1 MNKCASENNIH
12 SITLKRKKVPT
23 SLTLSSLCSQLN
35 DDSVNEEYWFSNQS
49 PSSISTFSL
58 QNDFTNGKRIKFF
71 RRKWKSI
78 VYSIIF
84 VIRLRMSKKNGK
96 KLKTKIKQVKSYFS
110 SSFITQS
117 PIKFIDSMEKSDSS
131 CNSSR
136 CAPKSPKSTMSKSL
150 SSTDLRESSS
160 KIHSFPRTACEKF
173 YKTLTER
180 RPLVKSSIMK
190 KLNLKSR
197 NLKDNFRSTIDS
209 LESINETDSHFN
221 ENSIQEIIISP
232 QSQINVSSIIKMASI
247 NATPTSVQRSNS
259 MKRSI
264 SLCNLEYGEIEQSR
278 NKKNSHKMNKGTFYA
293 KPHSVDSL
301 VDSNFETTTN
311 TENSSI
317 KYSNRE
323 QESAIF
329 SDLNEQSDK
338 HHPTDSSFHQ
348 MYLKPAKSLNEL
360 KVITDL
366 LMDLL
371 NRSISIS
378 ESRSGSFLYDTVTKS
393 DFTDVSK
400 ASDLVQNS
408 TLNSFNTEL
417 LMASEQFIKE
427 DVESFSSSSNKNKDS
442 MSILSDV
449 IISSN
454 LELANEDRKFK
465 SKKNRHTSSSALDFM
480 ENERAKNKAE
490 SILKATSIPMCLNLV
505 LNNSDEQQV
514 KPLKSILLKKSASD
528 LKTLIKDLKDSDDEK
543 KCPQETFFNDVDKYN
558 LIKDNKLKYQ
568 EIKMPKHFV
577 DFNTSHIFLDKTS
590 EIPLNRCLMSEIDS
604 PDKHLLITDDTI
616 KLEEQAK
623 ESPTADSIKA
633 PNTNVSSPSFS
644 ASPYFQNNIPTSVN
658 FNTDTK
664 KNSNKRKFQDAGSAY
679 SYDDLCF
686 VNNSINAK
694 ILTPRV
700 RLFTINLANTIISN
714 ENANNSE
721 KKTND
726 KTPLVIANFSKQQRK
741 KESFTFY
748 SNSSLNKKVKSFS
761 PENASTTSIPF
772 LFSSQQQLEQERNTI
787 TKRRRRCQS
796 GRSILK
802 KEKIGEKPLPNCV
815 KCVQNFF
822 TISRSLLVSVCDYI
836 RRK

>member
-49 PSSISTFSL
+49 PSSISTFSV
-58 QNDFTNGKRIKFF
+58 QNDLTNGKRIKFF

-84 VIRLRMSKKNGK
+84 VIRLRMSKKSGK

-136 CAPKSPKSTMSKSL
+136 CAPKSPKLTMSKSL

-232 QSQINVSSIIKMASI
+232 QSQINISSIIKMASI

-264 SLCNLEYGEIEQSR
+264 SLYNLEYGEIEQSR
-278 NKKNSHKMNKGTFYA
+278 NKKSSHKMNTSAFYA

-338 HHPTDSSFHQ
+338 HHPTDSSIHQ
-348 MYLKPAKSLNEL
+348 MNSNPAKSLNEL

-417 LMASEQFIKE
+417 LMATDTFIKE
-427 DVESFSSSSNKNKDS
+427 DVESFSSSNKNKDT

-449 IISSN
+449 IIASN
-454 LELANEDRKFK
+454 LELTNEDRKFK
-465 SKKNRHTSSSALDFM
+465 SKKNRHTSSSALDYM

-505 LNNSDEQQV
+505 LNNSTEQQA
-514 KPLKSILLKKSASD
+514 KPLKSILLKKSVSD
-528 LKTLIKDLKDSDDEK
+528 LKSLIKDLENSDEGK
-543 KCPQETFFNDVDKYN
+543 KCPQKTFFNDVDKYN

-568 EIKMPKHFV
+568 EIKVPKHFV
-577 DFNTSHIFLDKTS
+577 DFNTSHIFSDKTS
-590 EIPLNRCLMSEIDS
+590 QIPLNRCLMSEIDS
-604 PDKHLLITDDTI
+604 PDRHLLIKDDTI

-623 ESPTADSIKA
+623 ESPTADSIKT
-633 PNTNVSSPSFS
+633 PNTNVSSPSLS
-644 ASPYFQNNIPTSVN
+644 ASPYFQNTIPTSVN

-686 VNNSINAK
+686 VNNSVNAK

-748 SNSSLNKKVKSFS
+748 SNSSLNKKVTSFS
-761 PENASTTSIPF
+761 PEKGSTTSIPF
-772 LFSSQQQLEQERNTI
+772 LFGSQQQLEQERKTI
-787 TKRRRRCQS
+787 AKRRRRCQS
-796 GRSILK
+796 SRSIK
-802 KEKIGEKPLPNCV
+802 KEKVVEKPLPNCV